1 MTAID
6 ILHFPG
12 HVVVD
17 HVFAGLALYTIGIFQ
32 LCRGMRLI
40 RPDYYYR
47 NSYNRN
53 RGRKLAIFMMMA
65 GFLYA
70 IIHLSQ
76 MGVALGFSKPQL
88 VSLHNLYAFLGCG
101 FFLAG
106 SLKCA
111 FSRNS
116 VMTTCLDPSILIG
129 LGGMGLALFF
139 HPGFSTEDSAE
150 DSKLQIAIQTG
161 NWLYQSV
168 AICLFLIGLTDL
180 LEQIQKKKWLVVQGC
195 LWLTTAILFVISS
208 EEIVKLLT
216 LGSGALF
223 GMGPVV
229 ICCMYFVGIHI
240 MILAWISSWKNRDML
255 EEVVC
260 SSIEDYD
267 EQNDE
272 TDLDVHMPVYSQQQN
287 HIPMTS
293 VRNRKIPPRPT
304 FTLGDNNNNNNNN
317 NNSGNSS
324 SSDSIIISEDYL
336 TNAVE
341 NSISG
346 TTTAVT
352 NNDPESNHSNSSSE
366 SEIGHNSEN
375 DNSD

>member
-1 MTAID
+1 MTAAD
-6 ILHFPG
+6 ILYFPG

-40 RPDYYYR
+40 RPSYYFR
-47 NSYNRN
+47 NSYNRSRN
-53 RGRKLAIFMMMA
+53 KKLAIFMMMA
-65 GFLYA
+65 GILYA

-208 EEIVKLLT
+208 EEIVKLMT

-223 GMGPVV
+223 GMGPVMM
-229 ICCMYFVGIHI
+229 CCMYFIGIHI
-240 MILAWISSWKNRDML
+240 VIFAWISSWKNRDML

-260 SSIEDYD
+260 TSMEDY
-267 EQNDE
+267 EEAVDE

-304 FTLGDNNNNNNNN
+304 FTLGDEDD
-317 NNSGNSS
+317 NNSDSS

-336 TNAVE
+336 TNAVGNNPTSINNNNN
-341 NSISG
+341 NS
-346 TTTAVT
+346 
-352 NNDPESNHSNSSSE
+352 DPESNNSSRSSSE
-366 SEIGHNSEN
+366 VELEHNSEN
-375 DNSD
+375 NNND

>member
-1 MTAID
+1 M
-6 ILHFPG
+6 
-12 HVVVD
+12 
-17 HVFAGLALYTIGIFQ
+17 
-32 LCRGMRLI
+32 
-40 RPDYYYR
+40 
-47 NSYNRN
+47 
-53 RGRKLAIFMMMA
+53 FMMMA

-76 MGVALGFSKPQL
+76 MGVGFSKPKL
-88 VSLHNLYAFLGCG
+88 VSLHTLYAFLGCG

-116 VMTTCLDPSILIG
+116 VMTASLDPSILIG

-139 HPGFSTEDSAE
+139 HPGFSVEDEADE

-161 NWLYQSV
+161 WWLYQSV
-168 AICLFLIGLTDL
+168 AICLFLIGLVDL

-216 LGSGALF
+216 IGSGALF

-229 ICCMYFVGIHI
+229 ICCMYFVGIHVVI
-240 MILAWISSWKNRDML
+240 FAWISSWKNRDML

-260 SSIEDYD
+260 SSIEDY
-267 EQNDE
+267 EEAVDE
-272 TDLDVHMPVYSQQQN
+272 TNLDVHMPVYSQQQN

-293 VRNRKIPPRPT
+293 VRNRKNPPRPT
-304 FTLGDNNNNNNNN
+304 FTLGDDNN

-336 TNAVE
+336 TNDID
-341 NSISG
+341 NNPSSIN
-346 TTTAVT
+346 
-352 NNDPESNHSNSSSE
+352 NNDPESNNSSSS
-366 SEIGHNSEN
+366 SEVELEHNSEN
-375 DNSD
+375 NNNNSD